1 MSVFGRAGY
10 TDCISELQPVDRA
23 ADAVAALVEH
33 MGVDHGRAH
42 VFVTQKLLDGAN
54 VVARFEQVGSE
65 GVAEGVAADALGD
78 AGLAYGVL
86 DRPLQERFVEV
97 VAPLLAGLGVCPSVL
112 LGKDPLPAPFGRGVG
127 IFAVEGG
134 R

>member
-1 MSVFGRAGY
+1 VAE
-10 TDCISELQPVDRA
+10 ELLHCSDI
-23 ADAVAALVEH
+23 
-33 MGVDHGRAH
+33 
-42 VFVTQKLLDGAN
+42 VTAFQKLRG
-54 VVARFEQVGSE
+54 EGMTE
-65 GVAEGVAADALGD
+65 GVAGRTLGQASLFHR
-78 AGLAYGVL
+78 AGNGLLKDG
-86 DRPLQERFVEV
+86 FVNR